1 MCGIAGIISNN
12 PNHPTIQSFPNALDS
27 LSKRGP
33 DATGIVI
40 DGGTILGHKRLSI
53 IDTST
58 AGNQPMKDVSG
69 RYTIIFNGEF
79 FNFKDYYPE
88 LKADGIE
95 FTSHSDTEVLLYLY
109 IKYGKTCLDKVNG
122 FFAFCIYDSLEK
134 SYFIA
139 RDRMG
144 IKPLLYTIHD
154 NAVIFASEMKVLL
167 SLGVNRTIDRTSMH
181 LYFQLNYL
189 PGENSILE
197 NIKRLL
203 PGHYLAFKLDTIF
216 EFNAI
221 KQYCW
226 YEVPYIEN
234 TIITSYKQ
242 ASDELEK
249 RLEAAVNDRL
259 ISDVPLG
266 CFLSGGVD
274 SSIITALAAKH
285 TDKLKTF
292 SIGFSD
298 EPQFDETRYAQ
309 EVASHCKTEH
319 QAFHLKSND
328 LLEALP
334 NVLDYLDE
342 PFADSSALAVF
353 ILTKETRKEVTVAL
367 SGDGADELFAGYR
380 KHRAEW
386 MFIEQPRLAK
396 VARLI
401 SPVLSSQQGSRQSA
415 IGNKLRQIHRFA
427 EGASLSEAERY
438 WRWCS
443 ISAWEDVDKLLKG
456 TEEKLISLRVNEL
469 THTINDRDFNSV
481 LLNDCKLVLPYD
493 MLVKVDQMSM
503 ANSLEVRVPFLDKRV
518 VEWAF
523 QLPPEMKIDKKQQK
537 KIVKDTFKHL
547 LPKDF
552 FERKKQGFE
561 VPLLNWLRADLSP
574 LLDKY
579 FETNFIEE
587 QGLFNEAEI
596 VRIRK
601 KLYSKHPGDATAK
614 IWALLVFQH
623 WYKNVFAN

>member
-167 SLGVNRTIDRTSMH
+167 SLGVNRTIDRISMH

-203 PGHYLAFKLDTIF
+203 PGHYLAFNLDTIF
-216 EFNAI
+216 DYGTI
-221 KQYCW
+221 KQQCW
-226 YEVPYIEN
+226 YEIPYIEN

-456 TEEKLISLRVNEL
+456 TEEKVISLRVNEL
-469 THTINDRDFNSV
+469 THTINDSDFNSV

-523 QLPPEMKIDKKQQK
+523 QLPPEMKIDKRQQK